1 MFRSIISSYL
11 LQRDYPT
18 QRSQEKGTWS
28 CFCAVSLRLP
38 NCMGCEMDSVT
49 VRAWEA
55 ERWLLEMSLSVLGE
69 VITSRI
75 QSALNKEQKP

>member
-1 MFRSIISSYL
+1 
-11 LQRDYPT
+11 
-18 QRSQEKGTWS
+18 
-28 CFCAVSLRLP
+28 
-38 NCMGCEMDSVT
+38 MGCEMDSVT

-69 VITSRI
+69 VITSQI